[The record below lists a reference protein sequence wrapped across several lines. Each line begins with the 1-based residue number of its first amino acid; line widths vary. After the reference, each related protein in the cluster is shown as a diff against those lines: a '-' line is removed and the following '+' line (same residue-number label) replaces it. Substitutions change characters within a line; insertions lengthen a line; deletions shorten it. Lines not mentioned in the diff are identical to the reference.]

1 MTVTV
6 LESQLP
12 LVDAP
17 PSSSSPLRSGSSR
30 RSILVADRATCDLHV
45 LGLDGR
51 LRVWSQ
57 HEATLRC
64 VRTLAPAVVPPQ
76 LAANPGAFWRHPSRT
91 QAQLVADASGG
102 SVAAPSLPP
111 PLMRD
116 PLELL
121 APTTPGEGR
130 LMAVSL
136 GYESLTA
143 LHALSPEE
151 RRALASEA
159 SMAPGHA
166 RTLSLYL
173 DGRLQPPP
181 EPAAASSAAEA
192 EEEEEVAWMIPIP
205 AAALRQPSADAGRV
219 THAAA
224 SPFALEVP
232 ARPDEAVVAFSFASP
247 SAAGWASLAVWAQA
261 AACGPQGPGM
271 AGPGLGSFEPA
282 SLASGAV
289 QGPSGSNLVCLGTDR
304 GEVLLCLEAGGLA
317 AVREALEA
325 ATQKALYAAAL
336 QSNLEARAAL
346 LRNLLRSPGLWPQVP
361 LAPAERAQH
370 AALGR
375 LQQRVAALRPQLRA
389 VAAAGKAAPPL
400 AAPAPGGASLAG
412 ASGELGR
419 QAQAISKLVSEVKA
433 SRSLLA
439 EALAQA

>member
-130 LMAVSL
+130 LMAVVGAAGVGVLALPADGTPGRRAAAASSDEVCDLLGRLGLGRFAAPLKSL

-151 RRALASEA
+151 RR
-159 SMAPGHA
+159 
-166 RTLSLYL
+166 
-173 DGRLQPPP
+173 
-181 EPAAASSAAEA
+181 
-192 EEEEEVAWMIPIP
+192 V
-205 AAALRQPSADAGRV
+205 
-219 THAAA
+219 
-224 SPFALEVP
+224 
-232 ARPDEAVVAFSFASP
+232 
-247 SAAGWASLAVWAQA
+247 
-261 AACGPQGPGM
+261 
-271 AGPGLGSFEPA
+271 
-282 SLASGAV
+282 
-289 QGPSGSNLVCLGTDR
+289 
-304 GEVLLCLEAGGLA
+304 
-317 AVREALEA
+317 
-325 ATQKALYAAAL
+325 
-336 QSNLEARAAL
+336 
-346 LRNLLRSPGLWPQVP
+346 RSPPRR
-361 LAPAERAQH
+361 E
-370 AALGR
+370 
-375 LQQRVAALRPQLRA
+375 LRA
-389 VAAAGKAAPPL
+389 STCSKHWRMTHV
-400 AAPAPGGASLAG
+400 GARVRG
-412 ASGELGR
+412 
-419 QAQAISKLVSEVKA
+419 
-433 SRSLLA
+433 
-439 EALAQA
+439 